1 MQTLHFDKYR
11 VCDCPKQTPFLW
23 YFGWVRNSLHYIEC
37 PPTRRVSNKLLKGV
51 LSRLVCF
58 LYTPKSI
65 HDCHVSDFAQDFT
78 PIPIPM
84 CASQQVESGTY
95 TQSPF
100 LVCRWKLRPVW
111 HLSEGWVANHSN
123 WTLFWKT
130 KLKDQRFKVKM
141 MELTLL
147 MSVTMFAMAMKAGAF
162 LPDYWGPDT
171 RCLHVRWVCWRL
183 SSKDKEQ
190 GLRAVVQK
198 MLFVSVLMNVP
209 ENVK

>member
-1 MQTLHFDKYR
+1 MQTLQFHKYQ
-11 VCDCPKQTPFLW
+11 VCDCPKKRFLW
-23 YFGWVRNSLHYIEC
+23 HFGWVRNSLHYIEC

-51 LSRLVCF
+51 LGRLVCF

-65 HDCHVSDFAQDFT
+65 HDCHVNDLHKILPASNSNTRKWTSWERNIHTIAFSSLSVET
-78 PIPIPM
+78 PP
-84 CASQQVESGTY
+84 SLT
-95 TQSPF
+95 
-100 LVCRWKLRPVW
+100 
-111 HLSEGWVANHSN
+111 SEWGVVTNQSN

-171 RCLHVRWVCWRL
+171 LCLHVRWVCWRL

>member
-1 MQTLHFDKYR
+1 MKKKQFILQRERER
-11 VCDCPKQTPFLW
+11 VGAAQEEFQINCWKEF
-23 YFGWVRNSLHYIEC
+23 WVALFVFFIR
-37 PPTRRVSNKLLKGV
+37 
-51 LSRLVCF
+51 
-58 LYTPKSI
+58 
-65 HDCHVSDFAQDFT
+65 
-78 PIPIPM
+78 
-84 CASQQVESGTY
+84 
-95 TQSPF
+95 QSPSTIVMWTILHKILPASNSNTRKWTSWERNIHTIAF
-100 LVCRWKLRPVW
+100 SS
-111 HLSEGWVANHSN
+111 LSVETPPSLTSEWGVVANHSN

-171 RCLHVRWVCWRL
+171 LCLHVRWVCWRL

-198 MLFVSVLMNVP
+198 LLFVSVLMNVP